1 MLKLIARLG
10 EEFLYLLETTGRM
23 GMFFGA
29 TIATIFRPPY
39 SVYAIVRQIY
49 FFGARSVT
57 VILIVGL
64 FTGMVLGLQ
73 GYHNLKQFG
82 SEELLGSAV
91 ALSLIQELGPVL
103 TALMVI
109 GRAGS
114 AICAEIG
121 IMRHSE
127 QIDALECMA
136 IDPLKFLV
144 APKFVAA
151 LISLPVLAF
160 IFNVVGIFGGYLAG
174 VVLLDVSEGSYFQGM
189 YNSVE
194 WADIRLCLIK
204 SLIFGLLIV
213 WITTFKGYYLHL
225 SRTGVFGAEG
235 VSRITTDAV
244 VFASVTILVW
254 DYLIG
259 SSHEKNKSRT
269 DRREFPAGGL
279 YQLFLAGRKD
289 GRHRSLRK

>member
-1 MLKLIARLG
+1 
-10 EEFLYLLETTGRM
+10 M

-29 TIATIFRPPY
+29 SCASIFRPPH
-39 SVYAIVRQIY
+39 SIFAIVRQIY
-49 FFGARSVT
+49 FIGARSVT

-136 IDPLKFLV
+136 IDPLKYLV

-160 IFNVVGIFGGYLAG
+160 IFNIVGIFGGYLAG
-174 VVLLDVSEGSYFQGM
+174 VVLLGVSEGSYFQGM

-194 WADIRLCLIK
+194 WTDIRLCLVK
-204 SLIFGLLIV
+204 SLIFGILIV
-213 WITTFKGYYLHL
+213 WICTFKGYFLHL
-225 SRTGVFGAEG
+225 NRTGVFGAEG
-235 VSRITTDAV
+235 VSRVTTDAV
-244 VFASVTILVW
+244 VFASVSILVW

-259 SSHEKNKSRT
+259 SLILS
-269 DRREFPAGGL
+269 
-279 YQLFLAGRKD
+279 
-289 GRHRSLRK
+289 

>member
-1 MLKLIARLG
+1 MRGVIEKTGR
-10 EEFLYLLETTGRM
+10 EFLYLLETIGRM
-23 GMFFGA
+23 GIFLAA
-29 TIATIFRPPY
+29 TLASILKPPY
-39 SVYAIVRQIY
+39 TPYPVIRQIY
-49 FFGARSVT
+49 LIGSRSVI
-57 VILIVGL
+57 VILVTGL

-121 IMRHSE
+121 IMRNSE

-136 IDPLKFLV
+136 IDPYKYLI
-144 APKFVAA
+144 APKFIAA
-151 LISLPVLAF
+151 MISLPVLTF
-160 IFNVVGIFGGYLAG
+160 IFNIVGILGGYLAG
-174 VVLLDVSEGSYFQGM
+174 VVLLGVAEGAYFHGM
-189 YNSVE
+189 YDSVV

-204 SLIFGLLIV
+204 SIIFGLLIV
-213 WITTFKGYYLHL
+213 WIATFKGYFLHL
-225 SRTGVFGAEG
+225 NRSGVFGAEG

-244 VFASVTILVW
+244 VLASVSILVW

-259 SSHEKNKSRT
+259 SLILS
-269 DRREFPAGGL
+269 
-279 YQLFLAGRKD
+279 
-289 GRHRSLRK
+289 

>member
-1 MLKLIARLG
+1 MLKWIARLG
-10 EEFLYLLETTGRM
+10 ENFLYLLETTGRM
-23 GMFFGA
+23 GMFFGSSFA
-29 TIATIFRPPY
+29 SIFKPPY

-160 IFNVVGIFGGYLAG
+160 IFNIVGIFGGYLAG
-174 VVLLDVSEGSYFQGM
+174 VVLLGVSEGSYFQGM

-204 SLIFGLLIV
+204 SLIFGMLIV
-213 WITTFKGYYLHL
+213 WICTFKGYFLHL

-235 VSRITTDAV
+235 VSRVTTDAV
-244 VFASVTILVW
+244 VFASVSILVW

-259 SSHEKNKSRT
+259 SLILS
-269 DRREFPAGGL
+269 
-279 YQLFLAGRKD
+279 
-289 GRHRSLRK
+289 

>member
-1 MLKLIARLG
+1 MLKLVEKLG
-10 EEFLYLLETTGRM
+10 RDFLYLLETTGRM
-23 GMFFGA
+23 GMFFGSSVA
-29 TIATIFRPPY
+29 SIVKPPLAFY
-39 SVYAIVRQIY
+39 PIVRQIY
-49 FFGARSVT
+49 FFGARSVI

-64 FTGMVLGLQ
+64 FTGLVLGLQ

-82 SEELLGSAV
+82 SEDVLGSAV

-136 IDPLKFLV
+136 INPVKFLV

-151 LISLPVLAF
+151 LISMPVLTF
-160 IFNVVGIFGGYLAG
+160 IFCVVGIFGGYLAG
-174 VVLLDVSEGSYFQGM
+174 VVLLGVSEGSYFQGM
-189 YNSVE
+189 YKSVE

-204 SLIFGLLIV
+204 SIIFGLLVV
-213 WITTFKGYYLHL
+213 WITTFKGYFLHL
-225 SRTGVFGAEG
+225 NRTGVFGAEG

-244 VFASVTILVW
+244 VFASVSILVW

-259 SSHEKNKSRT
+259 SIILS
-269 DRREFPAGGL
+269 
-279 YQLFLAGRKD
+279 
-289 GRHRSLRK
+289 

>member
-1 MLKLIARLG
+1 MGSLIQKLG
-10 EEFLYLLETTGRM
+10 GEFLYLMENVGRA
-23 GMFFGA
+23 GLFFGA
-29 TIATIFRPPY
+29 AVTTAVKPPY
-39 SVYAIVRQIY
+39 SLYAIVRQIY
-49 FFGARSVT
+49 FFGARSTT
-57 VILIVGL
+57 VIMIVGL

-73 GYHNLKQFG
+73 GYHNLKPFG
-82 SEELLGSAV
+82 SEELLGSVV

-136 IDPLKFLV
+136 INPIKYLV

-151 LISLPVLAF
+151 LISLPVLSF
-160 IFNVVGIFGGYLAG
+160 IFCLVGIFGGYIAG
-174 VVLLDVSEGSYFQGM
+174 VVLLDISAGSYFQGM
-189 YNSVE
+189 YRSVE
-194 WADIRLCLIK
+194 WQDIRLCGIK
-204 SLIFGLLIV
+204 SLVFGLLIV
-213 WITTFKGYYLHL
+213 WITTAKGFYLHL
-225 SRTGVFGAEG
+225 SRTGVYGAEG

-244 VFASVTILVW
+244 VLASVSVLVW

-259 SSHEKNKSRT
+259 SLILS
-269 DRREFPAGGL
+269 
-279 YQLFLAGRKD
+279 
-289 GRHRSLRK
+289 

>member
-1 MLKLIARLG
+1 MRNLVTRLG
-10 EEFLYLLETTGRM
+10 GEFLYLLEASGRM
-23 GMFFGA
+23 GIFFGA
-29 TIATIFRPPY
+29 AIASLFKPPF
-39 SVYAIVRQIY
+39 SLYAVVRQIY

-136 IDPLKFLV
+136 IDPVKYLVSPKFL
-144 APKFVAA
+144 AA
-151 LISLPVLAF
+151 LISMPALTF
-160 IFNVVGIFGGYLAG
+160 IFCVVGIFGGYLAG
-174 VVLLDVSEGSYFQGM
+174 VVLLDVSEGAYFQGM
-189 YNSVE
+189 YKSVE
-194 WADIRLCLIK
+194 WEDIRLCLVK
-204 SLIFGLLIV
+204 SVIFGLLVV
-213 WITTFKGYYLHL
+213 WIATFKGYFLHL
-225 SRTGVFGAEG
+225 SRTGVYGAEG
-235 VSRITTDAV
+235 VSRVTTDAV
-244 VFASVTILVW
+244 VFASVSILIW

-259 SSHEKNKSRT
+259 SFILS
-269 DRREFPAGGL
+269 
-279 YQLFLAGRKD
+279 
-289 GRHRSLRK
+289 

>member
-1 MLKLIARLG
+1 MFKLIEKLG
-10 EEFLYLLETTGRM
+10 SDFLYLLETTGRM
-23 GMFFGA
+23 GMFFTTA
-29 TIATIFRPPY
+29 IASIFRPPY

-82 SEELLGSAV
+82 SVDLLGSAV
-91 ALSLIQELGPVL
+91 ALSLIQELAPVL

-114 AICAEIG
+114 AITAEIG
-121 IMRHSE
+121 IMRNSE

-136 IDPLKFLV
+136 IHPVKFLV

-151 LISLPVLAF
+151 FISMPVLTF
-160 IFNVVGIFGGYLAG
+160 IFCVVGVLGGYLAG
-174 VVLLDVSEGSYFQGM
+174 VVLLDVSEGAYFQGM

-204 SLIFGLLIV
+204 SMIFGLLVV
-213 WITTFKGYYLHL
+213 WISTYKGFFLHL
-225 SRTGVFGAEG
+225 NRTGVFGAEG
-235 VSRITTDAV
+235 VSRVTTDAV
-244 VFASVTILVW
+244 VFASVSILIW

-259 SSHEKNKSRT
+259 SFILS
-269 DRREFPAGGL
+269 
-279 YQLFLAGRKD
+279 
-289 GRHRSLRK
+289 

>member
-1 MLKLIARLG
+1 MRNLVTKLG
-10 EEFLYLLETTGRM
+10 GEFLYLLEVTGRM

-29 TIATIFRPPY
+29 AISSAFKPPY
-39 SVYAIVRQIY
+39 SVYAVVRQIY
-49 FFGARSVT
+49 FFGTRSTT

-136 IDPLKFLV
+136 IDPIKYLVSPKFL
-144 APKFVAA
+144 AA
-151 LISLPVLAF
+151 LISMPALTF
-160 IFNVVGIFGGYLAG
+160 IFCVVGIAGGYLAG
-174 VVLLDVSEGSYFQGM
+174 VVLLDVSEGAYFQGM
-189 YNSVE
+189 YRSVE
-194 WADIRLCLIK
+194 WVDIRLCLIK
-204 SLIFGLLIV
+204 SLIFGLLVV
-213 WITTFKGYYLHL
+213 WITAFKGFYLHL

-235 VSRITTDAV
+235 VSRVTTDAV
-244 VFASVTILVW
+244 VFASVSILIW

-259 SSHEKNKSRT
+259 SFILS
-269 DRREFPAGGL
+269 
-279 YQLFLAGRKD
+279 
-289 GRHRSLRK
+289 

>member
-1 MLKLIARLG
+1 MVKMLTRLG
-10 EEFLYLLETTGRM
+10 ENFLYMLETAGRM
-23 GMFFGA
+23 GIFFGA
-29 TIATIFRPPY
+29 TVATIFRPPY
-39 SVYAIVRQIY
+39 SMFAIVRQIY

-103 TALMVI
+103 AALMVI

-151 LISLPVLAF
+151 VISLPVLAF
-160 IFNVVGIFGGYLAG
+160 IFNIVGIFGGYIAG

-189 YNSVE
+189 YNSVG
-194 WADIRLCLIK
+194 WVDIRLCLIK
-204 SLIFGLLIV
+204 SLIFGVLIV

-235 VSRITTDAV
+235 VSRVTTDAV

-259 SSHEKNKSRT
+259 SLILS
-269 DRREFPAGGL
+269 
-279 YQLFLAGRKD
+279 
-289 GRHRSLRK
+289 

>member
-1 MLKLIARLG
+1 MRGIVEKTGR
-10 EEFLYLLETTGRM
+10 EFLYLLESIGRM
-23 GMFFGA
+23 GIFLA
-29 TIATIFRPPY
+29 TTTRNILKPPY
-39 SVYAIVRQIY
+39 TPYPVIRQIY
-49 FFGARSVT
+49 FIGTRSVI
-57 VILIVGL
+57 VILVTGL

-73 GYHNLKQFG
+73 GYHNLKKFG

-121 IMRHSE
+121 IMRNSE

-136 IDPLKFLV
+136 IDPYKFLI
-144 APKFVAA
+144 APKFIAA
-151 LISLPVLAF
+151 LISLPVLTF
-160 IFNVVGIFGGYLAG
+160 IFNVVGIIGGFLAG
-174 VVLLDVSEGSYFQGM
+174 VVILGVAEGAYFQGM
-189 YNSVE
+189 YDSVV
-194 WADIRLCLIK
+194 WADIRLCLVK

-213 WITTFKGYYLHL
+213 WIATSKGFFLHL
-225 SRTGVFGAEG
+225 NRSGVFGAEG

-244 VFASVTILVW
+244 VLASVTILVW

-259 SSHEKNKSRT
+259 SIILS
-269 DRREFPAGGL
+269 
-279 YQLFLAGRKD
+279 
-289 GRHRSLRK
+289 

>member
-1 MLKLIARLG
+1 LHSTGIMLKLIARLG
-10 EEFLYLLETTGRM
+10 ENFIYLLETIGRM

-29 TIATIFRPPY
+29 TVASILRPPY
-39 SVYAIVRQIY
+39 SIYAIVRQIY

-151 LISLPVLAF
+151 VISLPVLAF
-160 IFNVVGIFGGYLAG
+160 IFNVVGIFGGYVAG
-174 VVLLDVSEGSYFQGM
+174 VVLLDVSEGAYFQGM

-194 WADIRLCLIK
+194 WADIRLCLVK

-213 WITTFKGYYLHL
+213 WITTFKGYFLHL

-244 VFASVTILVW
+244 VLASVTILVW

-259 SSHEKNKSRT
+259 SLILS
-269 DRREFPAGGL
+269 
-279 YQLFLAGRKD
+279 
-289 GRHRSLRK
+289 

>member
-1 MLKLIARLG
+1 MRRFIEKLGR
-10 EEFLYLLETTGRM
+10 EFLYLLESIGRAGMFLATTG
-23 GMFFGA
+23 A
-29 TIATIFRPPY
+29 NILRPPY
-39 SVYAIVRQIY
+39 TLYPVIRQIY
-49 FFGARSVT
+49 FIGARSLI
-57 VILIVGL
+57 VILVTGL

-73 GYHNLKQFG
+73 GYHNLKKFG

-136 IDPLKFLV
+136 IDPYKYLI
-144 APKFVAA
+144 APKFLAA
-151 LISLPVLAF
+151 LISLPALTF
-160 IFNVVGIFGGYLAG
+160 IFNILGIAGGYLAG
-174 VVLLDVSEGSYFQGM
+174 VVFLDVASGAYFQGM
-189 YNSVE
+189 YDSVE
-194 WADIRLCLIK
+194 WQDIRLCLVK
-204 SLIFGLLIV
+204 SVIFGLLIV
-213 WITTFKGYYLHL
+213 WIASFKGYFLHL
-225 SRTGVFGAEG
+225 NRGGVFGAEG

-244 VFASVTILVW
+244 VLASVTILVW

-259 SSHEKNKSRT
+259 SLILS
-269 DRREFPAGGL
+269 
-279 YQLFLAGRKD
+279 
-289 GRHRSLRK
+289 

>member
-1 MLKLIARLG
+1 MFKLVEKLG
-10 EEFLYLLETTGRM
+10 RDFLYLLETTGRM
-23 GMFFGA
+23 GMFFGSTTA
-29 TIATIFRPPY
+29 NIVKPPY
-39 SVYAIVRQIY
+39 SLYAIVRQIY

-91 ALSLIQELGPVL
+91 ALSLIQELAPVL

-121 IMRHSE
+121 IMRNSE

-136 IDPLKFLV
+136 INPVKFLV

-151 LISLPVLAF
+151 LISMPVLTF
-160 IFNVVGIFGGYLAG
+160 IFCVIGIYGGYLAG
-174 VVLLDVSEGSYFQGM
+174 VVILDVPSGAYFQGM
-189 YNSVE
+189 YNSVD

-204 SLIFGLLIV
+204 SIIFGLIVV
-213 WITTFKGYYLHL
+213 WISTYKGYYLHL
-225 SRTGVFGAEG
+225 NRIGVFGAEG
-235 VSRITTDAV
+235 VSRVTTDAV
-244 VFASVTILVW
+244 VFASVSILIW

-259 SSHEKNKSRT
+259 SIILSS
-269 DRREFPAGGL
+269 
-279 YQLFLAGRKD
+279 
-289 GRHRSLRK
+289 

>member
-1 MLKLIARLG
+1 MLKLVEKLG
-10 EEFLYLLETTGRM
+10 GDFLYLLETTGRM
-23 GMFFGA
+23 GIFFASA
-29 TIATIFRPPY
+29 TANIFKPPV
-39 SVYAIVRQIY
+39 SLYAIVRQIY
-49 FFGARSVT
+49 FFGARSLV

-82 SEELLGSAV
+82 SEDVLGSAV

-136 IDPLKFLV
+136 INPVKYLV

-151 LISLPVLAF
+151 LVSMPALTF
-160 IFNVVGIFGGYLAG
+160 IFNIIGIFGGYLAG
-174 VVLLDVSEGSYFQGM
+174 VVLLDVAEGAYFQGM
-189 YNSVE
+189 YKSVE
-194 WADIRLCLIK
+194 WVDIRLCLVK
-204 SLIFGLLIV
+204 SIIFGLLIV
-213 WITTFKGYYLHL
+213 WITTFKGYFLHL
-225 SRTGVFGAEG
+225 NRTGVFGAEG

-244 VFASVTILVW
+244 VFSSVSILVW

-259 SSHEKNKSRT
+259 SIILS
-269 DRREFPAGGL
+269 
-279 YQLFLAGRKD
+279 
-289 GRHRSLRK
+289 

>member
-1 MLKLIARLG
+1 MIRKWG
-10 EEFLYLLETTGRM
+10 GEFLYFLEVSGRM
-23 GMFFGA
+23 GIFFGSA
-29 TIATIFRPPY
+29 VGSIFRPPF
-39 SVYAIVRQIY
+39 SIHAIVRQIY
-49 FFGARSVT
+49 FFGARSVI

-64 FTGMVLGLQ
+64 FTGMVIGLQ

-136 IDPLKFLV
+136 INPVKYLI

-151 LISLPVLAF
+151 FISLPILAF
-160 IFNVVGIFGGYLAG
+160 IFCVVGIGGGYLAG
-174 VVLLDVSEGSYFQGM
+174 VVILGVSEGAYFQGM
-189 YNSVE
+189 YRSVE
-194 WADIRLCLIK
+194 WADIRLCGIK
-204 SLIFGLLIV
+204 AMIFGVLIV
-213 WITTFKGYYLHL
+213 WITTFKGYFLHM
-225 SRTGVFGAEG
+225 SRTGVYGAEG

-259 SSHEKNKSRT
+259 SIILS
-269 DRREFPAGGL
+269 
-279 YQLFLAGRKD
+279 
-289 GRHRSLRK
+289 

>member
-1 MLKLIARLG
+1 MGNLIQKLG
-10 EEFLYLLETTGRM
+10 SEFLYMLEYIGRS
-23 GMFFGA
+23 GMFFGSA
-29 TIATIFRPPY
+29 VAASFKPPY
-39 SVYAIVRQIY
+39 SLYTIVRQIY
-49 FFGARSVT
+49 FIGTRSTT
-57 VILIVGL
+57 VIMIVGL

-136 IDPLKFLV
+136 IDPIKYLV
-144 APKFVAA
+144 APKFAAA
-151 LISLPVLAF
+151 LISLPVLSF
-160 IFNVVGIFGGYLAG
+160 IFCVVGIFGGYLAG
-174 VVLLDVSEGSYFQGM
+174 VVLLDVSSGSYFQGM
-189 YNSVE
+189 YKSVE
-194 WADIRLCLIK
+194 WADIRLCGIK
-204 SLIFGLLIV
+204 SLVFGLLIV
-213 WITTFKGYYLHL
+213 WISTVKGFYLHL
-225 SRTGVFGAEG
+225 SRTGVYGAEG

-244 VFASVTILVW
+244 VLASVTILVW

-259 SSHEKNKSRT
+259 SLILS
-269 DRREFPAGGL
+269 
-279 YQLFLAGRKD
+279 
-289 GRHRSLRK
+289 

>member
-1 MLKLIARLG
+1 MHSTGIMLKLIARLG
-10 EEFLYLLETTGRM
+10 ENFICLLETIGRM

-29 TIATIFRPPY
+29 TVASILRPPY
-39 SVYAIVRQIY
+39 SIYAIVRQIY

-151 LISLPVLAF
+151 VISLPVLAF
-160 IFNVVGIFGGYLAG
+160 IFNVVGIFGGYVAG
-174 VVLLDVSEGSYFQGM
+174 VVLLDVSEGAYFQGM

-194 WADIRLCLIK
+194 WADIRLCLVK

-213 WITTFKGYYLHL
+213 WITTFKGYFLHL

-244 VFASVTILVW
+244 VLASVTILVW

-259 SSHEKNKSRT
+259 SLILS
-269 DRREFPAGGL
+269 
-279 YQLFLAGRKD
+279 
-289 GRHRSLRK
+289 

>member
-1 MLKLIARLG
+1 MPSAVQQNRPPLMLGVLEKTGR
-10 EEFLYLLETTGRM
+10 EFFFLLETIGRM
-23 GMFFGA
+23 GMFFA
-29 TIATIFRPPY
+29 AAVSSVFRPPY
-39 SVYAIVRQIY
+39 SIQPIIRQIY
-49 FFGARSVT
+49 FFGARSVI
-57 VILIVGL
+57 VILVTGL

-73 GYHNLKQFG
+73 GYYNLKQFG

-121 IMRHSE
+121 IMRQDE

-151 LISLPVLAF
+151 LMSLPALAF
-160 IFNVVGIFGGYLAG
+160 IFNLVGIFGGYLAG
-174 VVLLDVSEGSYFQGM
+174 VVILGVPEGAYFQGM
-189 YNSVE
+189 YDSVE
-194 WADIRLCLIK
+194 WTDIRLCAIK
-204 SLIFGLLIV
+204 AMIFGVLIV
-213 WITTFKGYYLHL
+213 WITSFKGYYLHL
-225 SRTGVFGAEG
+225 NRTGVFGAEG

-244 VFASVTILVW
+244 VLASVTILVW

-259 SSHEKNKSRT
+259 SLILS
-269 DRREFPAGGL
+269 
-279 YQLFLAGRKD
+279 
-289 GRHRSLRK
+289 

>member
-1 MLKLIARLG
+1 MRKIIEKLG
-10 EEFLYLLETTGRM
+10 GEFLYLLETSGRM
-23 GMFFGA
+23 GIFFGSA
-29 TIATIFRPPY
+29 IASIFRPPY
-39 SVYAIVRQIY
+39 SVYTIARQIY

-136 IDPLKFLV
+136 IDPVKFLV
-144 APKFVAA
+144 APKFLAA
-151 LISLPVLAF
+151 LISMPALTF
-160 IFNVVGIFGGYLAG
+160 IFNMVGIFGGYLAG
-174 VVLLDVSEGSYFQGM
+174 VVLLDVAEGAYFQGTQ
-189 YNSVE
+189 YGRSPSSRRACLSLQSSSTLRCSV
-194 WADIRLCLIK
+194 
-204 SLIFGLLIV
+204 
-213 WITTFKGYYLHL
+213 
-225 SRTGVFGAEG
+225 GAG
-235 VSRITTDAV
+235 PLTAPV
-244 VFASVTILVW
+244 AS
-254 DYLIG
+254 
-259 SSHEKNKSRT
+259 
-269 DRREFPAGGL
+269 PGGC
-279 YQLFLAGRKD
+279 
-289 GRHRSLRK
+289 